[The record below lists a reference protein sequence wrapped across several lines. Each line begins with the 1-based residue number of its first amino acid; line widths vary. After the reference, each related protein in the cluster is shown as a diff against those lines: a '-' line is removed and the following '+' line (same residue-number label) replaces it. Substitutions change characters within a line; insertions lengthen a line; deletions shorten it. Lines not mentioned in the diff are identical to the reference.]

1 MMAGYP
7 SEESEEQRIS
17 DKPGKKT
24 TNREILF
31 VTYFFVAIFA
41 VLMGY
46 FAYFI
51 AFQSDEVIN
60 NSYNPRQDL
69 LASQVIRGEIQGS
82 KGEVLAETVT
92 KEDGTEVRRYP
103 YDCMFSHIVGSFDK
117 GKTGIELSENFRL
130 LTSHTNVFSQFV
142 LQAKGEKVA
151 GDNIITTLDVQLQKT
166 AHDALGTKKGA
177 VVAMDPN
184 TGKILAMVS
193 KPDYDP
199 NQILSQWDNLVD
211 DAENESAL
219 VNRATQGLYPPG
231 STFKM
236 ITTLEY
242 LREHPGDYEDY
253 SYTCTGN
260 GGFSGIQIKCYGN
273 ERHGTVDLKHSL
285 AQSCNTSFANIG
297 TTLNKGKFRNLC
309 DSLLFNKPLPINIA
323 YKKSSFVID
332 KDSKDSEMPQTV
344 IGQGKTQITPMHNCM
359 ITAAVANGGTMMKP
373 YVIDS
378 IETSGGSKVK
388 KYLPESYAD
397 VMTAEESEILTDM
410 MKEVVN
416 SGTGRKLSDLSYPV
430 AGKTGSAEYDSS
442 KSSHAWFVGF
452 APADK
457 PQIAVC
463 VIVEGAGTGSEYA
476 VPIAKRIFA
485 NYLGN

>member
-1 MMAGYP
+1 MR
-7 SEESEEQRIS
+7 S
-17 DKPGKKT
+17 GKMKKEDGIEKKAA
-24 TNREILF
+24 NREILF
-31 VTYFFVAIFA
+31 VTYFFVSIFA

-92 KEDGTEVRRYP
+92 KGGTEVRRYP
-103 YDCMFSHIVGSFDK
+103 YDCTFSHVVGSFDK

-130 LTSHTNVFSQFV
+130 LTSHTNVFSQFL

-151 GDNIITTLDVQLQKT
+151 GDNIITTLDVELQKT

-177 VVAMDPN
+177 VVALDPN
-184 TGKILAMVS
+184 TGKILALVS

-199 NQILSQWDNLVD
+199 NQILSEWDSLVD
-211 DAENESAL
+211 DTENESAL

-231 STFKM
+231 STFKI
-236 ITTLEY
+236 ITALEY
-242 LREHPGDYEDY
+242 VREHPDDYGEY
-253 SYTCTGN
+253 SYNCTGN
-260 GGFSGIQIKCYGN
+260 GGFSGVQIKCYGN
-273 ERHGTVDLKHSL
+273 ERHGKVDLKHSL
-285 AQSCNTSFANIG
+285 SESCNTSFANLG
-297 TTLNKGKFRNLC
+297 TTLDKESFRGLC
-309 DSLLFNKPLPINIA
+309 DNLLFNKPLPLNMA

-332 KDSKDSEMPQTV
+332 KNTDDSQMPQTG

-359 ITAAVANGGTMMKP
+359 ITAAIANGGTMMKP

-388 KYLPESYAD
+388 KYLPETYAD
-397 VMTAEESEILTDM
+397 VMSAEEAALLTDM
-410 MKEVVN
+410 MQEVVD
-416 SGTGRKLSDLSYPV
+416 SGTGSRLSDLSYPV

-442 KSSHAWFVGF
+442 KASHAWFVGF

-457 PQIAVC
+457 PEIAVC
-463 VIVEGAGTGSEYA
+463 VIVEGAGTGSAYA
-476 VPIAKRIFA
+476 VPIAKRVFT